1 VTWWGRLPGRRRL
14 EAQLDA
20 ELRDHVE
27 RLVADY
33 VRAGMSEPEARR
45 RTRLEF
51 GGLDQVKDQC
61 RDVRGTRVIEEIVR
75 DVRYACRVLRK
86 SPGFTFAA
94 IASLALGIGANT
106 AIFSLID
113 AAMLK
118 SLPVK
123 EPERLIELLTD
134 RGSGQP
140 FNAFSFPA
148 LEEFREHATTLDGV
162 IASHSSRLFVVI
174 DNAAPEL
181 GAGQYVTGN
190 FFPVLGV
197 PALIGRTVQPADDRP
212 GVEPVAVLSHPYWLR
227 RFGADPLVIGR
238 RVTLDGHV
246 FTIVGVASP
255 EFRGTHVGRAV
266 DVWIP
271 LSVEPVLRKPS
282 WTSSAG
288 YKWLQLVGRV
298 KAQSTYEQ
306 ARAELQTLFRTA
318 VVEAELALLK
328 DPRPNHPARTW
339 RLTVEHAGAGLS
351 TVRRQYSEPLFV
363 LLAVSGLVL
372 IIACVNVANLL
383 LARASIRR
391 QEIAVRLS
399 LGAGR
404 SRVMRQLL
412 TESLLLA
419 SVGAVIG
426 IGLAYAGCRYLL
438 AFFATSRV
446 PVTLEVGPDANV
458 LAFTAALAVATG
470 LLFGLAPAWRTTRQA
485 QGASLMDRG
494 RVRGTR
500 DRRVLSRM
508 LIGAQIALSV
518 MMLVCAGLFLRSLH
532 NVRSIETGFDSDG
545 VLIVTTDASR
555 TGLTPEAQRWAFRE
569 ALAQLGAIRGV
580 LSVSLSWVTPI
591 EGGGS
596 MRTLHVTDHD
606 GVVRKA
612 EDVHLNWVGPDYFA
626 TMRTPVRAGRD
637 FGWQDTVTSPKVA
650 IINQTLARQHF
661 GSESAI
667 GGRVTLDGASHE
679 IVAVVG
685 DSKYLELRDKVPPTV
700 YLSAFQQEQASGQF
714 VIRTA
719 GRPLA
724 IGASAREVVR
734 AVAPSVAV
742 TKVRTLAEQVDASIV
757 RERMLGVLSGA
768 FATLGLLLAAVGL
781 YGVMAYMVTRRT
793 GEIGIRMALGATPSR
808 ISGMVVREALLL
820 TAGGVVAGIAGAL
833 LLSRTLASLLY
844 GLTPNDP
851 LTMWGVSAVMS
862 LTGLAAAYLPSRRAA
877 HLDPTAALRH
887 E

>member
-1 VTWWGRLPGRRRL
+1 MTWWTRLTGRRRL
-14 EAQLDA
+14 ETQLDA
-20 ELRDHVE
+20 ELRDHLE
-27 RLVADY
+27 RQVADY
-33 VRAGMSEPEARR
+33 LRAGASEPDARR
-45 RTRLEF
+45 RARLEF

-61 RDVRGTRVIEEIVR
+61 RDVRRTRLIEELAR

-94 IASLALGIGANT
+94 VTSLALGIGANT

-118 SLPVK
+118 PLPVR
-123 EPERLIELLTD
+123 EPERLIEMLTD
-134 RGSGQP
+134 RGSGKP

-148 LEEFREHATTLDGV
+148 LEQFRNHATTLDGV
-162 IASHSSRLFVVI
+162 IASTSTRLFVVI
-174 DNAAPEL
+174 DNAAPEI

-197 PALIGRTVQPADDRP
+197 PALVGRTVEPSDDRS
-212 GVEPVAVLSHPYWLR
+212 GAEPVAVLSHPYWLR
-227 RFGADPLVIGR
+227 RFGADPLVVGR
-238 RVTLDGHV
+238 RLTLDGHV

-255 EFRGTHVGRAV
+255 EFRGTQIGKAV

-271 LSVEPVLRKPS
+271 LSVEPVLRHPS

-298 KAQSTYEQ
+298 KAENTYEQ
-306 ARAELQTLFRTA
+306 ARAELQTLFRTG

-328 DPRPNHPARTW
+328 DPRADHPARTW
-339 RLTVEHAGAGLS
+339 RLAVEHAGAGLS
-351 TVRRQYSEPLFV
+351 SVRQQFSEPLLV

-372 IIACVNVANLL
+372 AVACVNVANLL
-383 LARASIRR
+383 LARAGTRR
-391 QEIAVRLS
+391 QEVAVRLS

-419 SVGAVIG
+419 SVGAVLG

-438 AFFATSRV
+438 AFFATSRA
-446 PVTLEVGPDANV
+446 PVTLEVGPDARV
-458 LAFTAALAVATG
+458 LAFTAAIAVGTG

-485 QGASLMDRG
+485 QGAQLMDRG

-500 DRRVLSRM
+500 DRRVLSRV
-508 LIGAQIALSV
+508 LIGAQVALSV
-518 MMLVCAGLFLRSLH
+518 IMLVCAGLFLRSLH
-532 NVRSIETGFDSDG
+532 NVRSIDTGFDSDG

-555 TGLTPEAQRWAFRE
+555 SGLTPEAQRAAFRE
-569 ALAQLGAIRGV
+569 AVARLGAIPGV
-580 LSVSLSWVTPI
+580 LSASVSWVTPI
-591 EGGGS
+591 EGGGT
-596 MRTLHVTDHD
+596 MRTLGVTDHN
-606 GVVRKA
+606 GVVHKA

-626 TMRTPVRAGRD
+626 TMRTPIRVGRD
-637 FGWQDTVTSPKVA
+637 FAWQDTATSPKVA
-650 IINQTLARQHF
+650 IVNQTLARQHF
-661 GSESAI
+661 GNESAI
-667 GGRVTLDGASHE
+667 GGRITLDGGSHE

-685 DSKYLELRDKVPPTV
+685 DSKYLEVRDKVPPTI
-700 YLSAFQQEQASGQF
+700 YFSAFQQEHTSGQF
-714 VIRTA
+714 VIRTG

-724 IGASAREVVR
+724 IAAAAREIVR
-734 AVAPSVAV
+734 TVAPSVAV
-742 TKVRTLAEQVDASIV
+742 TRVRSLAEQVDASIV
-757 RERMLGVLSGA
+757 RERMLGVLSGV
-768 FATLGLLLAAVGL
+768 FAALGLVLAAVGL
-781 YGVMAYMVTRRT
+781 YGVMAYMVTSRT
-793 GEIGIRMALGATPSR
+793 SEIGIRVALGAKPSR

-833 LLSRTLASLLY
+833 LLSRTLGSLLF
-844 GLTPNDP
+844 GLTPRDP
-851 LTMWGVSAVMS
+851 LTLWSVVLVML

-877 HLDPTAALRH
+877 RLDPTVALRH